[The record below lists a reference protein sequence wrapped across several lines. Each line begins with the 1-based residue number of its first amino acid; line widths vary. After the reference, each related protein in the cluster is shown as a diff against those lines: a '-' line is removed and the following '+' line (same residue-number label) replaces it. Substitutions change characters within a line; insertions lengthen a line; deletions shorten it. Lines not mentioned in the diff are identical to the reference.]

1 MLKDWQRQPS
11 PKRIKHDNATLAEI
25 DFARR
30 DDGCD
35 LTHLLESFNP
45 DELPISC
52 KNFPD
57 IKIDNQ
63 SILGAGYWRKTV
75 SGSWNGQRVAVKY
88 VVKEDT
94 CSKRDDCLMRPI
106 MEAAIHQLLQGT
118 GRFLPILGMCGSTL
132 VFPQLSP
139 ISKKDFPLST
149 RTALRYSLEFA
160 QALAHL
166 QESPAGP
173 MSHNDLKL
181 EHMLLDGNGHIRLF
195 DFHWL
200 KYNGVPRRR
209 AGTASDDKRCGHNA
223 TAVLAPP
230 EGVAALIPNKVSE
243 ALLRDT
249 MQTRGRAGKEQYS
262 KVLRM
267 KWSGN
272 LKTRYANAVHEEGD
286 VYSLGHIVWQLL
298 SQSGEL
304 PFSGLHIHERFEG
317 WSTGKLHPPLAGLA
331 RAPPEVQA
339 IIQQCW
345 NIPPSKRPRP
355 AAVVSVLQA
364 ALDALPANQ

>member
-1 MLKDWQRQPS
+1 MHTQQIPMGTGGCSCSQPRPARILAAFLVLTFLSSQGQFQMLKDWQRQPS

-209 AGTASDDKRCGHNA
+209 AGTASDDKRCGHNGQCLH
-223 TAVLAPP
+223 AVVAAYSAPFRHLEAFLCLLFLFHASHAPP
-230 EGVAALIPNKVSE
+230 NRP
-243 ALLRDT
+243 LLKF
-249 MQTRGRAGKEQYS
+249 Q
-262 KVLRM
+262 VC
-267 KWSGN
+267 
-272 LKTRYANAVHEEGD
+272 
-286 VYSLGHIVWQLL
+286 
-298 SQSGEL
+298 
-304 PFSGLHIHERFEG
+304 F
-317 WSTGKLHPPLAGLA
+317 
-331 RAPPEVQA
+331 
-339 IIQQCW
+339 
-345 NIPPSKRPRP
+345 PSP
-355 AAVVSVLQA
+355 
-364 ALDALPANQ
+364 LPAC